1 MAKTNKRKELEYA
14 VKYLN
19 DTMKMDIKAIA
30 LELGVAEAV
39 VEGILSQQPA
49 EPKAKKISKSQN
61 LMIRHSSA
69 KKTNNVSIMTEGA
82 SQLNDEFKKNLHS
95 KQSRTSKDAIFKPN
109 G

>member
-14 VKYLN
+14 VKYLH
-19 DTMKMDIKAIA
+19 DTMKLDIKAIA

-39 VEGILSQQPA
+39 VDGILSQQPT
-49 EPKAKKISKSQN
+49 EPKAKKVSKSQN

-69 KKTNNVSIMTEGA
+69 KKNNNVSIMTEGA
-82 SQLNDEFKKNLHS
+82 SQLNDEFKKSINNT
-95 KQSRTSKDAIFKPN
+95 QSRIAKKSIFKPN